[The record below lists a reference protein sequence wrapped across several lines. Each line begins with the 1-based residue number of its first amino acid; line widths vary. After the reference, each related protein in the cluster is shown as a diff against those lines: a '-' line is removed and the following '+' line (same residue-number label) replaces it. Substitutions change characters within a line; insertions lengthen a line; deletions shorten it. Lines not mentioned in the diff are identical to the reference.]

1 MTDDTGAGTGPED
14 QELERLVRAS
24 LDRRAEEMDTAVPV
38 VARARTAAR
47 RRRTTR
53 VVAGAGALAVAAA
66 LVTAVVVDRSDP
78 DPDGGGLVVDTPSPD
93 PLPSGWR
100 TEYWHD
106 TQVDVPDDCGWGTAP
121 STVRQDGQETTTF
134 FCGGPGAAVLADGT
148 REGNADAS
156 VPYVGRPIMLSD
168 MCVGGVESK
177 PPSAPYVWLGAAI
190 EPGIVDLGDGW
201 VQETR
206 EVNGSTVTVGTDDER
221 LRERILGS
229 ATGGETC
236 LSELEKPPTVDS
248 MLTEGMGTVRS
259 GQLCVYRDVTGGG
272 KLDLVYARDLSADEG
287 ERFAAAAYDA
297 PPAGGCRDSAGFEY
311 AVVTLTGDDPYGTEP
326 VSQDFVVDTH
336 CSQVET
342 SPGEYHELTE
352 ANVRPW
358 AGEGVGA
365 TMVGPTTMTEDGW
378 VYDYF
383 IGMLG

>member
-1 MTDDTGAGTGPED
+1 MTDGTGPGAGPED
-14 QELERLVRAS
+14 QDLERMVRAS
-24 LDRRAEEMDTAVPV
+24 LDRHAGDMDTAVPV
-38 VARARTAAR
+38 AARARTAAR
-47 RRRTTR
+47 RRRTTKL
-53 VVAGAGALAVAAA
+53 VAGAGALAVAAA
-66 LVTAVVVDRSDP
+66 LVTAVVVDRSGP

-93 PLPSGWR
+93 PLPTGWR

-106 TQVDVPDDCGWGTAP
+106 TQVDVPDDWGWGTAP

-148 REGNADAS
+148 REQNADAS

-168 MCVGGVESK
+168 LCVGGSESK

-190 EPGIVDLGDGW
+190 EPGVVDLGDGW

-248 MLTEGMGTVRS
+248 MLTEGMGEVRS
-259 GQLCVYRDVTGGG
+259 AQVCAYSRREGHGLQ
-272 KLDLVYARDLSADEG
+272 LVYATTLDARDAADY
-287 ERFAAAAYDA
+287 AAAIWAA
-297 PPAGGCRDSAGFEY
+297 PRAKDPGHCVASDLTEY
-311 AVVTLTGDDPYGTEP
+311 VVVTLTGDDPYGTEP
-326 VSQDFVVDTH
+326 VTQDSVITLGCDL
-336 CSQVET
+336 VERT
-342 SPGEYHELTE
+342 PGDYARLAE
-352 ANVRPW
+352 AATGPW
-358 AGEGVGA
+358 SRNGLQAVLFH
-365 TMVGPTTMTEDGW
+365 
-378 VYDYF
+378 F